1 MSSAI
6 MHSTK
11 LCLMCFPKMKS
22 LNFFKFLGKSIKSK
36 KLVWMSLLINIVV
49 HYTERKTS
57 SATMAFW
64 RQLNWLNLINFVIYL
79 MKNYI
84 CCNTHMSH
92 RYETWSLKCI
102 MQKNEFSFV
111 GYVITKEKYPK
122 VPNHE
127 PDQLTILLTDGL
139 TTWTRDQPTDQLNY

>member
-1 MSSAI
+1 
-6 MHSTK
+6 
-11 LCLMCFPKMKS
+11 
-22 LNFFKFLGKSIKSK
+22 
-36 KLVWMSLLINIVV
+36 
-49 HYTERKTS
+49 
-57 SATMAFW
+57 
-64 RQLNWLNLINFVIYL
+64 

-84 CCNTHMSH
+84 CCNTPMSH
-92 RYETWSLKCI
+92 RYKTWSLKCI
-102 MQKNEFSFV
+102 MQKNEFSLV